1 MRDGAERIVNLNQE
15 DFVAGVNRITF
26 DRGVD
31 LVIDSL
37 KGKTLDRS
45 FDAIKVLGHV
55 ACLGIKSSQQV
66 SAHSLKIVKH

>member
-1 MRDGAERIVNLNQE
+1 MRVGAERIVNLNQE

-26 DRGVD
+26 DRGAD

-45 FDAIKVLGHV
+45 FGAVKVLGHV
-55 ACLGIKSSQQV
+55 A
-66 SAHSLKIVKH
+66 